1 MKEQD
6 SHYDIAV
13 FINLR
18 YKDPP
23 QSPFKRG
30 EWRSHTFAICYI
42 VQPSLLNNSGREA
55 LMKLELTLAPQ
66 VPDTGRYILAVAR
79 KP

>member
-42 VQPSLLNNSGREA
+42 VQPSLLNNSEREA
-55 LMKLELTLAPQ
+55 LNEVRTFVGSPSPWCWALYFSCCP
-66 VPDTGRYILAVAR
+66 
-79 KP
+79 